1 MKQSAARLS
10 SPLAQ
15 PLAAAATATVGT
27 VCRRSRS
34 RLPRPR
40 DPPLTA
46 VMGQQARGEH
56 HQGGGAHPLVAD
68 AAVALGGQ
76 HHTPAGVS
84 RQAGRA
90 VVGWQTTRSQQAA
103 LCTRLGRTTQEQM
116 HPRCPALPCPALPR
130 PAASRRT
137 SAARRPA
144 GPAAPRARSGA
155 GCGRPRRRG
164 AVLPCPTERP
174 PGREAR
180 STAAPAGGWHE
191 SEGGRQGVGSR
202 GDGSLRAAC
211 H

>member
-27 VCRRSRS
+27 VCRRS

-116 HPRCPALPCPALPR
+116 HPRCPALPCPAPSCRQPPHLCR
-130 PAASRRT
+130 ASASWPSSPTCSERRRLRAT
-137 SAARRPA
+137 EAARRRSPV
-144 GPAAPRARSGA
+144 PHRAPSRKGSALDSGT
-155 GCGRPRRRG
+155 CGR
-164 AVLPCPTERP
+164 V
-174 PGREAR
+174 AR
-180 STAAPAGGWHE
+180 K
-191 SEGGRQGVGSR
+191 
-202 GDGSLRAAC
+202 
-211 H
+211 